1 MSEIKDTKD
10 HVRVERITFDL
21 NLTKNG
27 FSLNNIVSEIQNEW
41 FVTSSLMIYSPVITY
56 GRYMATHPCINFYT
70 TQTLRS

>member
-27 FSLNNIVSEIQNEW
+27 FSLNNIVSEIQNE
-41 FVTSSLMIYSPVITY
+41 
-56 GRYMATHPCINFYT
+56 
-70 TQTLRS
+70 